1 MREPGAVIWVTGQE
15 CTESGVNVMDR
26 IKIGIVGA
34 GYWGPNLI
42 RNFTTCPLTEVA
54 AVCDANPA
62 RLEAIGRTNPY
73 LKLVPSLDQLFEV
86 PGLKAVAIATPVSTH
101 YPIAKRCLEAG
112 LDVMVEK
119 PLAATAGEAQAL
131 VALAAKLGR
140 VLMVDHTYL
149 FSNPVKMIKKLI
161 DAGELG
167 DLYYIDSTRINLGL
181 FQHDV
186 NVIWDLAP
194 HDLSIVD
201 HVVGE
206 PARSIS
212 AWGCSHANEDIEDIA
227 YVNVDYGERM
237 MATFHVNWISP
248 VKVRQII
255 FAGSKKSIIF
265 NELNTTEPVK
275 VYGRGIDITPGEAV
289 SEQQRQKLLVG
300 YRSGDVWSPHV
311 DVGEALQGVVS
322 HFAECVRDRKTPVSD
337 GELGLRVVR
346 SLEAATRSIRAQGG
360 RVILP
365 TASSQ
370 NGNGHHNGNGS
381 NGNGNGYGNSASDA
395 RAVRPLELSA
405 NR

>member
-1 MREPGAVIWVTGQE
+1 
-15 CTESGVNVMDR
+15 
-26 IKIGIVGA
+26 
-34 GYWGPNLI
+34 
-42 RNFTTCPLTEVA
+42 VA
-54 AVCDANPA
+54 AVCDANPS
-62 RLEAIGRTNPY
+62 RLEAVGRTNPH
-73 LKLVPSLDQLFEV
+73 LKLVPSLDQLLEL

-119 PLAATAGEAQAL
+119 PLAATVQEAQAL
-131 VALAAKLGR
+131 VDLAARLGR

-149 FSNPVKMIKKLI
+149 FSNPVRLIKKLI
-161 DAGELG
+161 DDGELG

-201 HVVGE
+201 HMIGT

-212 AWGCSHANEDIEDIA
+212 SWGCAHANADIEDIA

-237 MATFHVNWISP
+237 MATFHVNWLSP

-255 FAGSKKSIIF
+255 FAGSRKSIIF

-275 VYGRGIDITPGEAV
+275 VYGRGIDVTEADAATGTI
-289 SEQQRQKLLVG
+289 SAEAKRKLLVG
-300 YRSGDVWSPHV
+300 YRTGDVWSPHI
-311 DVGEALQGVVS
+311 DAGEALQAAVS
-322 HFAECVRDRKTPVSD
+322 HFAECVRERKKPLSD
-337 GELGLRVVR
+337 GELGLRVVK

-360 RVILP
+360 RVIL
-365 TASSQ
+365 SQ
-370 NGNGHHNGNGS
+370 GNYGTNGNGTNGHHNGNGHVAS
-381 NGNGNGYGNSASDA
+381 NGNGSGKADA
-395 RAVRPLELSA
+395 RTVRPGELLA
-405 NR
+405 HR